1 MRSRPSRIRLLKQLY
16 RQFGLYF
23 YIGLAALLIL
33 LGVSEH
39 PMISRV
45 RISVAGISTGLVRL
59 VYAPFHALGSVT
71 EYVDSYITVRDEN
84 IKLKEEN
91 KRLLYWINRSEQLAY
106 ENKKLKTELNFVDS
120 FSEKYWTAYIVADNG
135 GVFSRSVLVRLGAK
149 DGMKK
154 GYVAQ
159 HNGGLVG
166 RVASVGSTTSQILL
180 LTDYASRVP
189 VVVGEK
195 RILGVVVGDN
205 DPLLKLT
212 ALPDG
217 VEVQLGDYVSTSGL
231 GGVYP
236 LGLAVGKVVRIE
248 KENIW
253 VRPFVYREDTP
264 FLTIVDYG
272 LDGLLDIP
280 LCPSE
285 TENKSEE
292 K

>member
-1 MRSRPSRIRLLKQLY
+1 MRGRPSRIRLLKQIY

-33 LGVSEH
+33 VGVSDH
-39 PMISRV
+39 PLISRV
-45 RISVAGISTGLVRL
+45 RISVAGVSTHLVQW
-59 VYAPFHALGSVT
+59 VYAPFRAIGSMT
-71 EYVDSYITVRDEN
+71 DYVGGYVGVRDEN

-91 KRLLYWINRSEQLAY
+91 KKLLYWVNRSEQLAF
-106 ENKKLKTELNFVDS
+106 ENKELKKQLNFADS

-135 GVFSRSVLVRLGAK
+135 GVFSRSVLVRLGEQ
-149 DGMKK
+149 DGIKK
-154 GYVAQ
+154 GFIAQ

-166 RVASVGSTTSQILL
+166 RVAAVGKNTSQILL
-180 LTDYASRVP
+180 LTDYSSRVP
-189 VVVGEK
+189 VFIGEK
-195 RILGVVVGDN
+195 RFLGIVVGDN

-212 ALPDG
+212 ALPDEA
-217 VEVQLGDYVSTSGL
+217 EVHLGDYISTSGV

-236 LGLAVGKVVRIE
+236 PGLAVGKVVKIE
-248 KENIW
+248 KDDIW
-253 VRPFVYREDTP
+253 IRPSVYREDTP

-272 LDGLLDIP
+272 LEGLLDIP

-285 TENKSEE
+285 TENKTEE